1 MRLLAFAVLTGVL
14 LVSLPSLVA
23 QQSAPAPAAI
33 DFVRDIR
40 PLLDQHCVECHGPDK
55 QMNGFR
61 LDRRRDALR
70 GGTIAVITPG
80 SAAASR
86 LYLRLVGTTYGRQM
100 PLDSD
105 PLTPVDVSII
115 KQWIDAGAPW
125 PD

>member
-1 MRLLAFAVLTGVL
+1 MRRWFAFAIVVAVLVVT
-14 LVSLPSLVA
+14 LPALVA

-40 PLLDQHCVECHGPDK
+40 PLLEQHCVECHGPDK

-80 SAAASR
+80 SAASSR
-86 LYLRLVGTTYGRQM
+86 LYLRLACTTYCRPNALYTH
-100 PLDSD
+100 PLRA
-105 PLTPVDVSII
+105 
-115 KQWIDAGAPW
+115 AGAAILIR
-125 PD
+125 